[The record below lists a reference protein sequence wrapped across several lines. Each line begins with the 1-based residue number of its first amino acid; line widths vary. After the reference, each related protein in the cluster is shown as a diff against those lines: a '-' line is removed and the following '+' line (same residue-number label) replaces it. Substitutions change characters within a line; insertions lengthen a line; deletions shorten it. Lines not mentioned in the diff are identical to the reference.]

1 MATYS
6 AAPGR
11 LNLTVR
17 AGDDFSAL
25 IDFDPITL
33 TGHTFTSTIS
43 SAVTGQSVGAFV
55 KTLADGEAGKVNIS
69 MSYAGTSAIPSGTYR
84 WTMASTSGSVQR
96 TYLEGYVEVTR

>member
-6 AAPGR
+6 ATPGK

-25 IDFDPITL
+25 IDFDPIAL
-33 TGHTFTSTIS
+33 TGHTFTSTIAS
-43 SAVTGQSVGAFV
+43 VVTGQAVGAFV
-55 KTLADGEAGKVNIS
+55 TTLADGEAGKVNIS
-69 MSYAGTSAIPSGTYR
+69 MSDSGTAAIPGGTYR